1 MVNFG
6 KFFFGAGGRGV
17 DPNSVRQLT
26 LKCKGEGKVYDKAT
40 GECRDKK
47 RPGRKNVGP
56 LLKDL
61 MADCKARGKVLDRAT
76 KECRDKKPRGNL
88 EAARAARAAK
98 LALAG
103 PLMKDLMADCKA
115 RGKVFDRA
123 TKECRE
129 KKPRGNLEAARAARA
144 AKLALAGP
152 LIKDLMA
159 ECKRDGKVFDRA
171 TKECRDKKPRGR
183 KADSQV
189 VFFGVM
195 PPPSHFRQAVQYHS
209 PASKLLVPD
218 YGALGRVV
226 NPTGPAS
233 MMVASSIASPEMKFS
248 VGMKKPALAAK
259 AAKA

>member
-61 MADCKARGKVLDRAT
+61 MADCKARGKVL
-76 KECRDKKPRGNL
+76 
-88 EAARAARAAK
+88 
-98 LALAG
+98 
-103 PLMKDLMADCKA
+103 
-115 RGKVFDRA
+115 
-123 TKECRE
+123 
-129 KKPRGNLEAARAARA
+129 
-144 AKLALAGP
+144 
-152 LIKDLMA
+152 
-159 ECKRDGKVFDRA
+159 DRA

-248 VGMKKPALAAK
+248 VGMKKPAMAAK